1 MSSDRRSSRNS
12 PETAN
17 NRFVFLYNLLFYP
30 KGRFF
35 VIYWYQGNLAMG
47 HEKEIQENGEIAAI
61 EHMMMEFMKTR
72 DAIINKI
79 DTLKPLTTKEKNKP
93 RLCCSL

>member
-1 MSSDRRSSRNS
+1 
-12 PETAN
+12 
-17 NRFVFLYNLLFYP
+17 
-30 KGRFF
+30 
-35 VIYWYQGNLAMG
+35 MG

-79 DTLKPLTTKEKNKP
+79 DTLKPLTTKEKISRAFAVLYKTTLVLTMQRMLYYKIIFLWGTGGRRYHQRAEAVP
-93 RLCCSL
+93 

>member
-1 MSSDRRSSRNS
+1 
-12 PETAN
+12 
-17 NRFVFLYNLLFYP
+17 
-30 KGRFF
+30 
-35 VIYWYQGNLAMG
+35 MG

-93 RLCCSL
+93 HLCCSL

>member
-1 MSSDRRSSRNS
+1 
-12 PETAN
+12 
-17 NRFVFLYNLLFYP
+17 
-30 KGRFF
+30 
-35 VIYWYQGNLAMG
+35 MG

>member
-1 MSSDRRSSRNS
+1 
-12 PETAN
+12 
-17 NRFVFLYNLLFYP
+17 
-30 KGRFF
+30 
-35 VIYWYQGNLAMG
+35 MG

-79 DTLKPLTTKEKNKP
+79 DTLKPLTTKEKISRAFAVLDNDLGLDHAKNAI
-93 RLCCSL
+93 L